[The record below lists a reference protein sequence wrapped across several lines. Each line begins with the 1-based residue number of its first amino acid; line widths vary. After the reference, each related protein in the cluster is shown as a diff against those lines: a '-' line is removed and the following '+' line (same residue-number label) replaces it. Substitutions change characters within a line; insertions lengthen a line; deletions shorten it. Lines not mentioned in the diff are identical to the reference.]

1 MNNNRLQVK
10 GEQFELTDFACIGR
24 LKPNSKR
31 VEAYWMPRVPAEGNK
46 ADAAIE
52 RVYLWQGETYIGEAE
67 NMEKWRYNEFAA
79 ERTDADREAM
89 LHQQKRVA
97 KFDKMIR
104 ERRQQ
109 LPKVGGTTEIG
120 GAMVEAGVIE
130 APVEIVETEQPR
142 NYEGDEWEP
151 AAELGGAV
159 DYARLAMES
168 L

>member
-1 MNNNRLQVK
+1 MPCGSDGLN
-10 GEQFELTDFACIGR
+10 GSDGR
-24 LKPNSKR
+24 
-31 VEAYWMPRVPAEGNK
+31 
-46 ADAAIE
+46 IE

-97 KFDKMIR
+97 KFDKMVR
-104 ERRQQ
+104 ERRAE
-109 LPKVGGTTEIG
+109 LPKVGMATVDAE
-120 GAMVEAGVIE
+120 VLE

-142 NYEGDEWEP
+142 NYMGDEWEP
-151 AAELGGAV
+151 ATELGGTV